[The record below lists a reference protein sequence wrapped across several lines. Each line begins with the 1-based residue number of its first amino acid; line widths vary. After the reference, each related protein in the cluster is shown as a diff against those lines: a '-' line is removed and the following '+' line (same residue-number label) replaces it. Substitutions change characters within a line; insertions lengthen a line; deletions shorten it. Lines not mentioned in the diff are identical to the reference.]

1 MKIGTYYI
9 DILQISRQD
18 SIKLKEF
25 LTSRSMQQFVSS
37 SWRFSFSFE
46 HKVNHA
52 GRILATVKYLKIR
65 FMKKS
70 MYT

>member
-18 SIKLKEF
+18 SLKLKEF
-25 LTSRSMQQFVSS
+25 LTSRSMEQFVSS

-52 GRILATVKYLKIR
+52 GRVLA
-65 FMKKS
+65 M
-70 MYT
+70 